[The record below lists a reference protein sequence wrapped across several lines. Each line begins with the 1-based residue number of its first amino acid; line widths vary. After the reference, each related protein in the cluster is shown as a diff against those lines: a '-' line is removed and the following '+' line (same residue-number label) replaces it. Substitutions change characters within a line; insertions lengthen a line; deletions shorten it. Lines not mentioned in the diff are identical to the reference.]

1 MNVNWKANFLFDSRN
16 HNRPDIT
23 YLTVWEADVEEIEIE
38 AGNETTHRKSFL
50 FVSEDN
56 DLSPDLFEFAKKAID
71 LKLQK
76 ERIMKMA
83 LETVPL
89 GNTGAGSTPQQRIVG
104 LRALFEA
111 ETLPFIQHSEDK
123 ELEPDNRIFPADHY
137 ADSEKWAK
145 LATDDRYRPTSQ
157 MSSQPD
163 LHDTALK
170 QGAFAELFKNAAY
183 RTLNELC
190 KLNDLHDNIAFF
202 EDQTGL
208 TLEVTYCPSNADPV
222 EAACILRVPMSEAQG
237 IMVDRLVSA
246 QQVGQSPSKSI
257 DELIASQMHAG
268 TLPKEIHQA
277 LVAVEKIIYDW
288 ATSPEQRTQTSVD
301 PTKYFSEQPPK

>member
-1 MNVNWKANFLFDSRN
+1 
-16 HNRPDIT
+16 
-23 YLTVWEADVEEIEIE
+23 
-38 AGNETTHRKSFL
+38 
-50 FVSEDN
+50 
-56 DLSPDLFEFAKKAID
+56 
-71 LKLQK
+71 
-76 ERIMKMA
+76 MA

-111 ETLPFIQHSEDK
+111 EALPFIQRSEDK
-123 ELEPDNRIFPADHY
+123 ELAPGDQTFPADHY
-137 ADSEKWAK
+137 VDSEKWTK

-157 MSSQPD
+157 ISSQPD

-190 KLNDLHDNIAFF
+190 KLNDLHDKDADRILSHYNVAFF

-222 EAACILRVPMSEAQG
+222 EAAYVLRVPMSEAQG

-246 QQVGQSPSKSI
+246 QQVGQSSSQSI

-277 LVAVEKIIYDW
+277 LVAVEKIVYDW
-288 ATSPEQRTQTSVD
+288 ATSPEQGIQTSVD
-301 PTKYFSEQPPK
+301 PTEYFPEQPPKS